1 MKHFHTLALTAV
13 LALAT
18 AGASAQSTLTA
29 TGAWSRATPP
39 GTTVG
44 AAYLVIDNR
53 ASRSDRL
60 LSVSS
65 PRAARVEVHAT
76 VHDGDTA
83 RMKRV
88 DPLHVGAGERIELEP
103 GGMHLMLMGL
113 DAPLRE
119 GEQVPL
125 VLQFEVAGEVR
136 VQARVFAPGQ
146 DAADEDHS
154 HHHHGH

>member
-1 MKHFHTLALTAV
+1 MKHFHAVALAAIMT
-13 LALAT
+13 LAT
-18 AGASAQSTLTA
+18 AGAAAQSALTV

-53 ASRSDRL
+53 GSRSDRL

-65 PRAARVEVHAT
+65 PRATRVEVHAT

-88 DPLHVGAGERIELEP
+88 DPLHVGARERIELAP

-125 VLQFEVAGEVR
+125 VLRFEVAGEVR
-136 VQARVFAPGQ
+136 AQARVFAPGE
-146 DAADEDHS
+146 DVPAGDHS
-154 HHHHGH
+154 HHHGH

>member
-1 MKHFHTLALTAV
+1 MNHIRTLALGAILG
-13 LALAT
+13 LAAMGAT
-18 AGASAQSTLTA
+18 AQSALTA

-60 LSVSS
+60 LSASS
-65 PRAARVEVHAT
+65 PRATRVEVHAT
-76 VHDGDTA
+76 VHEGDTA

-125 VLQFEVAGEVR
+125 VLRFEVAGEVR
-136 VQARVFAPGQ
+136 VKARVYAPGE
-146 DAADEDHS
+146 DAGSEDHS
-154 HHHHGH
+154 HHHGH

>member
-1 MKHFHTLALTAV
+1 MKTFATLALAAALTLAAGV
-13 LALAT
+13 AASQTPALAI
-18 AGASAQSTLTA
+18 

-53 ASRSDRL
+53 GKRSDRL

-76 VHDGDTA
+76 VHDGDTM

-88 DPLHVGAGERIELEP
+88 DPLHVGAGERLELQP

-125 VLQFEVAGEVR
+125 TLRFEVAGEVR
-136 VQARVFAPGQ
+136 VQARVYAPG
-146 DAADEDHS
+146 DATAGEDHS
-154 HHHHGH
+154 HHQH